1 MLFFFFFQDN
11 EQNGG
16 KKERSYFIPPR
27 WQRPYNLWFIHSP
40 GGNSSIF
47 LPTCMTV
54 PGGHCLPTSVHPVE
68 KRKKKKQKWKGKGG
82 KDTTYLSLSPFL
94 SLIRTLRSLCS
105 DGQSKKKPFTS
116 RMILM
121 MPPWLPSLGNFA
133 LENGENNKRLVFIE
147 LPSSMPV
154 SKLFDTYL
162 RQPVKQPLL
171 KKDHTC
177 SKISGR

>member
-54 PGGHCLPTSVHPVE
+54 PGGHCLPTSVHPEEKKTEV
-68 KRKKKKQKWKGKGG
+68 KRKRG
-82 KDTTYLSLSPFL
+82 KDTTYVRLSFSFSFAHSNTEIPLFGWPEQKETLYFSDDLDDAPLVAF
-94 SLIRTLRSLCS
+94 IRKFCPRKWGKQQT
-105 DGQSKKKPFTS
+105 TS
-116 RMILM
+116 FYWAPLKHA
-121 MPPWLPSLGNFA
+121 S
-133 LENGENNKRLVFIE
+133 IE
-147 LPSSMPV
+147 VIRYIP
-154 SKLFDTYL
+154 
-162 RQPVKQPLL
+162 
-171 KKDHTC
+171 
-177 SKISGR
+177 